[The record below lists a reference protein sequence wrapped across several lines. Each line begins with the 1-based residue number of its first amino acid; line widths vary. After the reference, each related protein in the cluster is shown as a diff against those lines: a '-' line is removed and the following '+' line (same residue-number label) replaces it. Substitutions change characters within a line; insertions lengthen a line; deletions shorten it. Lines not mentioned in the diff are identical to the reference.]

1 MNDDLSGFSMME
13 LFRVETENQAAVL
26 SEGLLE
32 LERDPLA
39 ADTLEALMRAAH
51 SIKGAA
57 RIISLDGA
65 VRIAHQMEDC
75 FVAAQGGLIVLGA
88 TAVDVLLSGVDM
100 LSQISNLQESEANSW
115 FEGHD
120 VEINALVAGMAAILD
135 AEPEEAEEQGS
146 NSKRVQQ
153 STAENDVDSAAK
165 VKTPVV
171 EDRPE
176 DVGRDESKDRVLRL
190 SSEHLDRMLALASE
204 MQVEWQWLRPFSD
217 SMLQLKRRLSEL
229 EKMLSGLEPSVS
241 EVDSSTGSARLKSVQ
256 RKAEQC
262 RLLLAEQQEDLE
274 MHSRYVSSLSHRLYH
289 QTVASRMRPFGDGV
303 PGFRRMVRDL
313 ARDLGKKVRLEITGL
328 ETSVDRDILEKI
340 ESPLNHL
347 IRNAIDHGL
356 EIPEERRSQ
365 GKPEEGVIQLEA
377 IHQSGMLRIS
387 VSDDGR
393 GVDLDALREKVIR
406 NGHATKEMV
415 DRMTESELMSFLF
428 LPKFTMKEKVT
439 EISGRGVGLDIV
451 ASMIRDVRGTLHSSA
466 RNGAGM
472 RFELLLP
479 ITLSVVRALLVDI
492 GGEPYAFPLVHI
504 NRTLKCRIDEIE
516 RIEGRQYITLGS
528 QQIGLVSAREVLG
541 LPPEAGSSDSYSI
554 VVVGTMESLYGL
566 IVDDFLGERDLVE
579 KVLNPRLGKVKD
591 ISAAAV
597 TADGS
602 PILIFDVNDLLRS
615 IAKLIGDG
623 KLGRVSQGG
632 GSSGKAVAKRILVVD
647 DSLTV
652 REVERKL
659 LVSRGYEV
667 EVAVD
672 GMDGLNTVRSGG
684 FDLVISDVDMPRMDG
699 IEFVSLIKSDVRLR
713 DTPVIIV
720 SYKESDEDRMRGL
733 DAGADSYLT
742 KSSFHDE
749 TLLETVVDLIGKA
762 S

>member
-1 MNDDLSGFSMME
+1 MSGDLSGFSMME
-13 LFRVETENQAAVL
+13 LFRIETENQAAVL
-26 SEGLLE
+26 TEGLLE
-32 LERDPLA
+32 LERDPTSA
-39 ADTLEALMRAAH
+39 ATLEALMRAAH

-75 FVAAQGGLIVLGA
+75 FVAAQGREVTLGA
-88 TAVDVLLSGVDM
+88 ADVDVLLSGVDM
-100 LSQISNLQESEANSW
+100 LSQISNLKEGDASAW
-115 FEGHD
+115 FEGHAEAMD
-120 VEINALVAGMAAILD
+120 ALVAAMAAILD
-135 AEPEEAEEQGS
+135 GGS
-146 NSKRVQQ
+146 G
-153 STAENDVDSAAK
+153 DVGKQDSANRAVQK
-165 VKTPVV
+165 GDEEDEMTSVPEVKAAVR
-171 EDRPE
+171 E
-176 DVGRDESKDRVLRL
+176 GRDGDGGREESKDRVLRL

-204 MQVEWQWLRPFSD
+204 MQVGWQWLRPFSD
-217 SMLQLKRRLSEL
+217 SMLMLKRRLGEL
-229 EKMLSGLEPSVS
+229 EKMLAGLEPAVTQA
-241 EVDSSTGSARLKSVQ
+241 DPSTGSYRIKSARS
-256 RKAEQC
+256 KAEQC
-262 RLLLAEQQEDLE
+262 RALLAEQQEELE
-274 MHSRYVSSLSHRLYH
+274 MHSRSVSGLSHRLYH
-289 QTVASRMRPFGDGV
+289 QTVASRMRPFGDGI

-313 ARDLGKKVRLEITGL
+313 AKDLGKKVRLDVSGL
-328 ETSVDRDILEKI
+328 ETTVDRDILEKI

-356 EIPEERRSQ
+356 ESPVERRDQ

-393 GVDLDALREKVIR
+393 GLDLDALRAKVIR

-428 LPKFTMKEKVT
+428 LPKFTMKESVT

-451 ASMIRDVRGTLHSSA
+451 ASMVRDVRGNIHCTA
-466 RNGAGM
+466 QQGNGM

-479 ITLSVVRALLVDI
+479 ITLSVVRSLLVNI
-492 GGEPYAFPLVHI
+492 AGEPYAFPLVHI
-504 NRTLKCRIDEIE
+504 NRTLRCNRDEVE
-516 RIEGRQYITLGS
+516 RVEGHQFITLDG
-528 QQIGLVSAREVLG
+528 QQVGLASAREVLG
-541 LPPEAGSSDSYSI
+541 LPGADSDGCYSI
-554 VVVGTMESLYGL
+554 VVVGTMESRYGL

-579 KVLNPRLGKVKD
+579 KVLHPRLGKVKD

-602 PILIFDVNDLLRS
+602 PLLIFDVSDLLRS
-615 IAKLIGDG
+615 VAKLVGDG
-623 KLGRVSQGG
+623 KLGRASHGG
-632 GSSGKAVAKRILVVD
+632 ASSKAVAKRILVVD

-659 LVSRGYEV
+659 LVSKGYEV

-672 GMDGLNTVRSGG
+672 GMDGLNTVRSGA

-699 IEFVSLIKSDVRLR
+699 IEFVSHIKRDARLR

-733 DAGADSYLT
+733 EAGADSYLT

-749 TLLETVVDLIGKA
+749 TLVETVEDLIGKA